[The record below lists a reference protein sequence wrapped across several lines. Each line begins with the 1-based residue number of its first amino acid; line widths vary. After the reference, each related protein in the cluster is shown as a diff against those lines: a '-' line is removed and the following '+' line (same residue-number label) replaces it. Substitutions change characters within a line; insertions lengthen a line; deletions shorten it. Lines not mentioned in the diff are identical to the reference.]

1 MKNWAVITGAGT
13 GIGAALAKEL
23 SRHDLHVLAIGR
35 RLQLLQETQQFA
47 PGNIHPLAVDIAT
60 ADGQRKILDFIPE
73 SDAVKYLVQNAAVGV
88 PSRLRDIQ
96 RDDFEHAFAVNVTA
110 PLMLAKGFFPR
121 LNSNRGRIIH
131 LGTGVATKPQLGT
144 ITYGIT
150 KMAFQRLYEQL
161 VVEFEES
168 QVQIAEVLP
177 GVVDTEGLWEHIK
190 LANET
195 SIASC
200 LVLCRGAKGRED
212 LECGTCSKRAEAN
225 LRGEKHKWNFDFE
238 NFQPLPGR
246 FKWERVGKRLQTRKS
261 PPTESCTT
269 ESAENVRR
277 QMTADASHSTTRY
290 NLRTRDKEL
299 ENINVCDFQPI
310 EPARKGLRELGAT
323 ATPAQNRN
331 TTAGHCEKQ
340 RNAKER
346 KGKTAIDSSDQ
357 RRSKSRPLETKRAR
371 R

>member
-96 RDDFEHAFAVNVTA
+96 RDDFEYAFAVNVTA

-190 LANET
+190 LANEHQLPHV
-195 SIASC
+195 SYFAE
-200 LVLCRGAKGRED
+200 VQKEGRI
-212 LECGTCSKRAEAN
+212 L
-225 LRGEKHKWNFDFE
+225 
-238 NFQPLPGR
+238 
-246 FKWERVGKRLQTRKS
+246 
-261 PPTESCTT
+261 
-269 ESAENVRR
+269 SAELAAKFLKFVLVDTINDEFSKVW
-277 QMTADASHSTTRY
+277 
-290 NLRTRDKEL
+290 
-299 ENINVCDFQPI
+299 NIHDS
-310 EPARKGLRELGAT
+310 E
-323 ATPAQNRN
+323 
-331 TTAGHCEKQ
+331 HWQ
-340 RNAKER
+340 RWKIN
-346 KGKTAIDSSDQ
+346 
-357 RRSKSRPLETKRAR
+357 
-371 R
+371 

>member
-96 RDDFEHAFAVNVTA
+96 RDDFEYAFAVNVTA

-121 LNSNRGRIIH
+121 LNGNQGRIIH

-190 LANET
+190 LANEHQLPHV
-195 SIASC
+195 SYF
-200 LVLCRGAKGRED
+200 AKVQKEGRI
-212 LECGTCSKRAEAN
+212 L
-225 LRGEKHKWNFDFE
+225 
-238 NFQPLPGR
+238 
-246 FKWERVGKRLQTRKS
+246 
-261 PPTESCTT
+261 
-269 ESAENVRR
+269 SAELAAKFLKFVLVDTVNDEFSKVW
-277 QMTADASHSTTRY
+277 
-290 NLRTRDKEL
+290 
-299 ENINVCDFQPI
+299 NIHDS
-310 EPARKGLRELGAT
+310 E
-323 ATPAQNRN
+323 
-331 TTAGHCEKQ
+331 HWQ
-340 RNAKER
+340 RWKIN
-346 KGKTAIDSSDQ
+346 
-357 RRSKSRPLETKRAR
+357 
-371 R
+371 